1 MQKTRYNTDKQA
13 YFSIVILDAEV
24 AIVEVGRGHPEDNH
38 VDEWERTLA
47 DIVNQWNVCLVLH
60 IRL

>member
-1 MQKTRYNTDKQA
+1 MQKTRYNTDKQT

-24 AIVEVGRGHPEDNH
+24 PIVEVGRGHPEDNH